1 MGPLAGEKRGEPNQE
16 PIKLR
21 WPLGHYYSPVP
32 DTRRLALRRFRLR
45 VWPPKPHP
53 TPGIDWRGP
62 EQLALCR
69 ELAAQDPLE
78 FPAARTADET
88 EYFKQNQ
95 MFLALDAWVLQAMLR
110 HLEPA
115 RVIEV
120 GSGYSS
126 LVTARVN
133 RECFGGRIRF
143 TCIDPH
149 VSPFLRAGVPGITEM
164 RTEEVQ
170 DTPLELFAELTAGD
184 VLFIDTS
191 HTVKTGGEVPWI
203 YNQVLPLLGAGVA
216 VHLHDVFLPGDYP
229 EQWVMEGRAWNE
241 LYLIES
247 FLAFNA
253 AFEILF
259 GARWM
264 IQHAWPAL
272 VEAFPAVTAE
282 DAELAGSLWL
292 RRT

>member
-1 MGPLAGEKRGEPNQE
+1 LADERDQE
-16 PIKLR
+16 PIELR

-32 DTRRLALRRFRLR
+32 DTRRLALRRFKLK
-45 VWPPKPHP
+45 VWPDEPRE
-53 TPGIDWRGP
+53 TPGIDWRG
-62 EQLALCR
+62 QDQITLCR
-69 ELAAQDPLE
+69 ELAGQSALD
-78 FPAARTADET
+78 FPDEATADPT

-95 MFLALDAWVLQAMLR
+95 MLPALDAWLLQAMLR
-110 HLEPA
+110 HLGPG

-133 RECFGGRIRF
+133 RECFDGEIHV

-149 VSPFLRAGVPGITEM
+149 VSHFLRGGVPGIAEM
-164 RTEEVQ
+164 RAEEVQ
-170 DTPLELFAELTAGD
+170 DTPLELFDELAAGD

-203 YNQVLPLLGAGVA
+203 YNQVLPRLAPGVA

-229 EQWVMEGRAWNE
+229 ESWVMEGRAWNE

-247 FLAFNA
+247 FLAFNS
-253 AFEILF
+253 AFEILV
-259 GARWM
+259 GSRWM
-264 IQHAWPAL
+264 VQHDWPAL
-272 VEAFPAVTAE
+272 VDAFPDLGPE
-282 DAELAGSLWL
+282 DAEIAGSLWI
-292 RRT
+292 RRI

>member
-1 MGPLAGEKRGEPNQE
+1 MPEDRGPEE
-16 PIKLR
+16 PIELR

-32 DTRRLALRRFRLR
+32 DTRRLALRRFKLR
-45 VWPPKPHP
+45 VWPSEPRE

-62 EQLALCR
+62 EQGTLCR
-69 ELAAQDPLE
+69 ELADQEPLQ
-78 FPAARTADET
+78 FAAEATADET

-95 MFLALDAWVLQAMLR
+95 MLPALDAWLLQAMLR
-110 HLEPA
+110 HLGPS

-120 GSGYSS
+120 GAGYSS

-133 RECFGGRIRF
+133 RECFGGAIRF

-149 VSPFLRAGVPGITEM
+149 VSHFLRSGVPGITEL

-170 DTPLELFAELTAGD
+170 DTPLELFDELAAGD

-203 YNQVLPLLGAGVA
+203 YNQVLPRLAAGVV

-229 EQWVMEGRAWNE
+229 EAWVMEGRAWNE
-241 LYLIES
+241 LYLIEA
-247 FLAFNA
+247 FLAFNS
-253 AFEILF
+253 AFEVLL
-259 GARWM
+259 GSRWM
-264 IQHAWPAL
+264 AQHDWAAL
-272 VEAFPAVTAE
+272 VQAFPDLTTE
-282 DAELAGSLWL
+282 DAELAGSLWI
-292 RRT
+292 RRAQ